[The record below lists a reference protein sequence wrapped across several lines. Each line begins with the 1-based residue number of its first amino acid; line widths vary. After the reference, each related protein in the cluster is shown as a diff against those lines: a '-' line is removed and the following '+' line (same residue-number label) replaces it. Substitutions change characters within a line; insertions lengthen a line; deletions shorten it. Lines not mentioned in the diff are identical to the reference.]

1 GVNMDHRVVCITGSS
16 HGIGLAIAK
25 AFAVSGARV
34 IINSHKRDEHVEA
47 ALAEISP
54 SGEVSFVQA
63 DLSQPGEAERLVA
76 AAHAQWGRLDT
87 LVNNAGTFLDGPF
100 GSLTEDIFDRTFA
113 LNVRAYMFAS
123 QAFAQRVVPGQA
135 NPSILCVGSTNSMA
149 AERDSVAYD
158 ASKGAV
164 LMLIKS
170 LAVTLADRGIRVNG
184 LGPGL
189 VRTPLTAQA
198 LASADISNGLAR
210 QIPLGRIAE
219 PEDICGA
226 AVFLASDDARYITGQ
241 MLFIDGGILANQL
254 SWGT

>member
-1 GVNMDHRVVCITGSS
+1 MDRRVVCITGSS

-25 AFAVSGARV
+25 AFAVLGAQV
-34 IINSHKRDEHVEA
+34 IINSHKHDEHVEA
-47 ALAEISP
+47 ALAEISAL
-54 SGEVSFVQA
+54 GTTAFIQA
-63 DLSQPGEAERLVA
+63 DLAKPGEAARLVA
-76 AAHAQWGRLDT
+76 QAHSQWGRLDT
-87 LVNNAGTFLDGPF
+87 LVNNAGTFLDTPF
-100 GSLTEDIFDRTFA
+100 DALTEDMFDRTFA

-123 QAFAQRVVPGQA
+123 QAFARRVVPGQV

-158 ASKGAV
+158 SSKGAV

-189 VRTPLTAQA
+189 VRTPLTARA
-198 LASADISNGLAR
+198 LASEDTRNGLAR

-219 PEDICGA
+219 PEDISGA
-226 AVFLASDDARYITGQ
+226 AVFLTSDEARYITGQ

-254 SWGT
+254 SWGAWS